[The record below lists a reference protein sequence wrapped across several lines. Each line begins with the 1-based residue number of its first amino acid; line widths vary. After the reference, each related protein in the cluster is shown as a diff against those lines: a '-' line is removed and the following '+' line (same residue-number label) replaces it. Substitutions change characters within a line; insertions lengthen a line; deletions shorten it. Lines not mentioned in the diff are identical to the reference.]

1 MLVYD
6 LGCEKRVKAHEV
18 HFKEE
23 YGYNDEKVAVRWSV
37 AVRVFNFE
45 CSHGGGNGEKEGRS
59 NGAVGSPLLRLLE
72 DVFDL
77 GMHDLGS

>member
-1 MLVYD
+1 MSKLTRFISKRNMGITMEKSLYDGQSQVTCLV
-6 LGCEKRVKAHEV
+6 
-18 HFKEE
+18 F
-23 YGYNDEKVAVRWSV
+23 GYL
-37 AVRVFNFE
+37 
-45 CSHGGGNGEKEGRS
+45 HGSSNGEKEGRS